1 MAQIVSYE
9 GVGDPL
15 ILAVGDRSNGKAL
28 IYFLSPS
35 WAVPCPTAAA
45 PRLTAAVPPLSTT
58 LFALEVGAT
67 QGGNPSDLN
76 RGGLPVVGVGVAL
89 GHGAERSTAA
99 PIAPSSHWPSS
110 GHPHDDSVVG
120 IASPRHCE
128 ATWSQSKPWHGR
140 GRKSVHGGPRH
151 ILPPFSAQALTFP
164 PWPDAAA
171 ERIPRFHQARASRA
185 RGTSYPCCMLRT
197 ATTAGFTV
205 DGGPVFFSPCMV
217 MKPSD
222 LSRQRYASSY

>member
-9 GVGDPL
+9 VVGDPL
-15 ILAVGDRSNGKAL
+15 ILAAGDRSNGKAL

-120 IASPRHCE
+120 IASPRHYE

-164 PWPDAAA
+164 PMDRRGGGAHPAVSPSTSLTCTWYILPLLHASNGHHGGVYS
-171 ERIPRFHQARASRA
+171 RWGPRFFLSVYGDEARRFVE
-185 RGTSYPCCMLRT
+185 
-197 ATTAGFTV
+197 ATL
-205 DGGPVFFSPCMV
+205 C
-217 MKPSD
+217 
-222 LSRQRYASSY
+222 